1 MHPAQAQGGKVEATA
16 RPSQARLVRDLVET
30 LPEAQRRLAG
40 MPFEGA
46 ERMNWHYIPRQRA
59 GLPIAA
65 MGAETREA
73 LERLLRGALSEAG
86 YEKVKGIL
94 AIERILGQIEG
105 RPSLRDPENYSLSVF
120 GEVGRGPWGWR
131 LEGHHLSLNV
141 TLRDDQAVAV
151 VPVFLGANPARVPD
165 GYAMAGHRV
174 LGRET
179 DLAYALIRGLE
190 GPARERAVIATT
202 SLGNIVAGPGREQL
216 VSERE
221 GLPLGAMPDGLRDLA
236 LELLQAWVGAFHP
249 EIAERELARVREAGL
264 HELHFAWGGP
274 LEAGHAHYWRL
285 HGPITLLEFDNTQ
298 NDANHIHSVWHDL
311 VRNFGRDLLRE
322 HYQHGHRHDH
332 T

>member
-1 MHPAQAQGGKVEATA
+1 MQSAKRPLGVIRAASRTSPAQ
-16 RPSQARLVRDLVET
+16 LVRDLVET
-30 LPEAQRRLAG
+30 LPEAQRGVAVL
-40 MPFEGA
+40 PFEGA
-46 ERMNWHYIPRQRA
+46 ERFNWHYIPRQRA

-65 MGAETREA
+65 MGPATRDA
-73 LERLLRGALSEAG
+73 LERLLRHALSEAG

-105 RPSLRDPENYSLSVF
+105 RPGLRDPENYSLSVF
-120 GEVGRGPWGWR
+120 GEAGRGLWGWR
-131 LEGHHLSLNV
+131 LEGHHLSLNLTARGEQV
-141 TLRDDQAVAV
+141 IAV
-151 VPVFLGANPARVPD
+151 VPVFLGSNPARVPD

-179 DLAYALIRGLE
+179 DLAYALIRGLDE
-190 GPARERAVIATT
+190 VARERAIIATT

-216 VSERE
+216 VSQRE
-221 GLPLGAMPDGLRDLA
+221 GLPLGAMPDGLRALA
-236 LELLQAWVGAFHP
+236 LELLGAWAGTFHA

-264 HELHFAWGGP
+264 DEVHFAWGGP

-332 T
+332 A